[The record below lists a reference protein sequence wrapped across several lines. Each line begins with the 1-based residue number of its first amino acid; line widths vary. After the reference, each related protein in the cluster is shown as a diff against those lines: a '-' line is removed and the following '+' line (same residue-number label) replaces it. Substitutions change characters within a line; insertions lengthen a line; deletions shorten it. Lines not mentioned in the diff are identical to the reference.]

1 MEQARAVLDLLLHS
15 ALVPSEDR
23 PEIAALRGEPEV
35 IEFVAAP
42 PRALEATGL
51 VEVRVTI
58 EPEGAGPLRGIFV
71 ATRPL
76 TPPHAGLARQERTR
90 LLSGLRSASFTFQSH
105 EATRGRQQRWDGKE
119 LPASVRVQVRR
130 DQDEEPGLMWQFP
143 LRRSAPAR
151 CRFDPVA
158 RECLDAT

>member
-1 MEQARAVLDLLLHS
+1 MNAHRRDAHRGYTLLELVIALALGAGLLILLSQAVYTLEEVRGHVAQDVVEAHRMEQARAVLDLLLHS

-58 EPEGAGPLRGIFV
+58 EPEGAGPLRGLFV

-76 TPPHAGLARQERTR
+76 TPPHAGLART
-90 LLSGLRSASFTFQSH
+90 A
-105 EATRGRQQRWDGKE
+105 
-119 LPASVRVQVRR
+119 
-130 DQDEEPGLMWQFP
+130 
-143 LRRSAPAR
+143 
-151 CRFDPVA
+151 
-158 RECLDAT
+158 